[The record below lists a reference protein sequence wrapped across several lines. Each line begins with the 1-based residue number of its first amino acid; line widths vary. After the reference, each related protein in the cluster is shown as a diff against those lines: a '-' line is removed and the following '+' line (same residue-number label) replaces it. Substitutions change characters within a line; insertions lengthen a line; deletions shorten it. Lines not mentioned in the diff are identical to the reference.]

1 MGRSGVVVSSPAAT
15 RVTARTPRVRGT
27 NYNSCRAMRIAILLA
42 LFVAVTM
49 PACALEQLTVA
60 QLEQKLATL
69 QPSGD
74 GPLQALRDSRIAE
87 MVRSLEL
94 TERLS
99 DARLDRIEQK
109 LQAGVQGK
117 VALQLLADR
126 SAFLDPPA
134 NEVPALP
141 LPDAETQKRLIASA
155 GSNVLKNLK
164 RLPNFFATRTTTHY
178 SGVPADMNRNPL
190 GMRVGMYKEGEA
202 SREITFRDGE
212 EVIDPMKPRA
222 TDEVM
227 EVGFETWGEFGPE
240 PLVILMDAARNTIDF
255 NHWENAPTGVVAV
268 FHFSVPRIG
277 SHYEV
282 HYKCPTTEPF
292 HDNPAYHG
300 SFSIDPATGAV
311 MRITLETESRPGDP
325 ITHVAS
331 VIEYSPMVIGER
343 SYVCPVRSLATAVE
357 EVGAC
362 AARHRNP
369 KLDQPILMLNESS
382 FTDYHRLGS
391 TARILGNSVDTPAP
405 ADENHQ

>member
-1 MGRSGVVVSSPAAT
+1 MLLSVAAWPA
-15 RVTARTPRVRGT
+15 RG
-27 NYNSCRAMRIAILLA
+27 
-42 LFVAVTM
+42 
-49 PACALEQLTVA
+49 LELVTVA
-60 QLEQKLATL
+60 QLEQRLDA
-69 QPSGD
+69 QRPSAAAK
-74 GPLQALRDSRIAE
+74 PMQALRDYQLSE
-87 MVRSLEL
+87 LLGSLEL

-99 DARLDRIEQK
+99 DARRARIEQK
-109 LQAGVQGK
+109 LQTGTQGK
-117 VALQLLADR
+117 QALQLLADR

-134 NEVPALP
+134 DELPALP
-141 LPDAETQKRLIASA
+141 APDAETQKRLIASA

-164 RLPNFFATRTTTHY
+164 RLPNFFATRTTVHY
-178 SGVPADMNRNPL
+178 SGVPVDMNRNSL
-190 GMRVGMYKEGEA
+190 GMRVGMYSEGEA

-212 EVIDPMKPRA
+212 EVIDPMKAKPA
-222 TDEVM
+222 DEVV
-227 EVGFETWGEFGPE
+227 EAGFETWGEFGPE
-240 PLVILMDAARNTIDF
+240 PLVILMDAARSTIEF
-255 NHWENAPTGVVAV
+255 NHWENASTGVVAV

-300 SFSIDPATGAV
+300 SFSIDPATGAL
-311 MRITLETESRPGDP
+311 MRITLETESQPGDP

-369 KLDQPILMLNESS
+369 KLDQPVLMLNESS

-391 TARILGNSVDTPAP
+391 TARILGNSTDTPAAP
-405 ADENHQ
+405 DEKHQ